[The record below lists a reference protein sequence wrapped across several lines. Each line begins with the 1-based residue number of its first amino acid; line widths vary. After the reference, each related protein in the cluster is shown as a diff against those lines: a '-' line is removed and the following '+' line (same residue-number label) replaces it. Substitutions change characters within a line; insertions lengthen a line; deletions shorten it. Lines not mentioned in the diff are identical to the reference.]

1 LSFALWQ
8 NFTPKNK
15 KTRWSIEEREREREM
30 GKGSI
35 VGFDNIGTMSGTWHV
50 GGAQLMEKTGVM
62 LLWQTRRIIET
73 WMRKRACDLFV
84 CFLLVRLFSC
94 FLLQRKDFG
103 CVGGVEIWAA
113 FLSRCCIW
121 DRAQDCC
128 NWAWEKAVSIDPI
141 FTQFE
146 HLCSIRCTSERESV
160 RACARVSVYGIHR
173 LCGTRRWWESLCPWV
188 L

>member
-1 LSFALWQ
+1 
-8 NFTPKNK
+8 
-15 KTRWSIEEREREREM
+15 
-30 GKGSI
+30 
-35 VGFDNIGTMSGTWHV
+35 
-50 GGAQLMEKTGVM
+50 MEKTRVM

-73 WMRKRACDLFV
+73 WMRKRACGLFV
-84 CFLLVRLFSC
+84 CFLLVRPFSC

-121 DRAQDCC
+121 DRAQDFC

-160 RACARVSVYGIHR
+160 HVYGCMEFIDFVGLGDGGRACVLECCSSFLWLGFSSGR
-173 LCGTRRWWESLCPWV
+173 LWIWSGSEERTITRSGKKGSSFDGV
-188 L
+188 LGRMELWSF